1 MTLNSSIIWM
11 LAGLLLGVAAA
22 AGGFT
27 GFLVALVLGGAGF
40 VVGRWLDGG
49 VDLDSVLRGRG
60 RG

>member
-1 MTLNSSIIWM
+1 MNSSIIWM

-40 VVGRWLDGG
+40 VVGRWLDGD